1 MSSIADPRYSQR
13 LSAQGNPL
21 FDNVPSYKWETA
33 SEKLSY
39 ILYQYKSG
47 TFDFN
52 PPHQRNEALH
62 SIKWESDI
70 VNSVIRGLPL
80 GFPEFDTVLTTT
92 GACIRRSLDGKQ
104 RCTAILRYMEDK
116 FKYSLPEPASMKGKK
131 FSELTQRQQNAIN
144 NRIFNYTY
152 TETQLP
158 HDVVSE
164 WFCKKQVM
172 QKTTQGERL
181 NSLSNSSELVKF
193 IHAYNNAND
202 IGELFTSNKRYKDL
216 ETTARIIYCLY
227 AYTQGKK
234 LDPKFD
240 TIMNYAKT
248 KKEPLSERLKKRFT
262 TYLDGFYELL
272 SHCDTIQKYSKSFM
286 LPLLNIFLLINE
298 SKTEV
303 VNKLTLLDMFI
314 TKNINKLDKDGN
326 LIKFYEDVGGN
337 HDATKNRC
345 AFIIEEYNKFIE
357 SNK

>member
-1 MSSIADPRYSQR
+1 MSSIVDSRYSQR

-39 ILYQYKSG
+39 ILYQYKNG

-80 GFPEFDTVLTTT
+80 GFPEFDTVLTPT
-92 GACIRRSLDGKQ
+92 GARVRRSLDGKQ

-131 FSELTQRQQNAIN
+131 FSQLTQQQQNAIN

-158 HDVVSE
+158 DDVVSE

-181 NSLSNSSELVKF
+181 NSLANSSELVKF
-193 IHAYNNAND
+193 IHAYNDAND
-202 IGELFTSNKRYKDL
+202 IVELFSNKRYKAL
-216 ETTARIIYCLY
+216 ETTARIIYCMY

-240 TIMNYAKT
+240 TIMNYAKG
-248 KKEPLSERLKKRFT
+248 KKQPLSERVKKRFT
-262 TYLDGFYELL
+262 TYLDGFYEML
-272 SHCDTIQKYSKSFM
+272 SHCDTPQKYSKSFM
-286 LPLLNIFLLINE
+286 LPLLNLFLIITE
-298 SKTEV
+298 SKKDV
-303 VNKLTLLDMFI
+303 SNKLTLLDMFI
-314 TKNINKLDKDGN
+314 TKNINTVDKY
-326 LIKFYEDVGGN
+326 YEDVGGN

-345 AFIIEEYNKFIE
+345 TFILEEYNKFLE